1 MTTTKTMAH
10 NELSTP
16 PPEVIDQEAI
26 RKQYENMSYNEMSQR
41 IAESYKQLS
50 EILGNRISLSDN
62 TSSTTDDAADDI
74 ISDEESSDLTEQK
87 LTKLFLKSVSTGN
100 VDKVNEYLKNPLLDI
115 NGKDEDGT
123 TALIYATCF
132 GKFEIAQALLLAGAK
147 IDNQDSRK

>member
-1 MTTTKTMAH
+1 MTTNTIAH
-10 NELSTP
+10 DELSTP

-62 TSSTTDDAADDI
+62 TSSSTTDETDD
-74 ISDEESSDLTEQK
+74 ISDEEGSDLTEQK

-100 VDKVNEYLKNPLLDI
+100 VDKVNEFLKNPLLDI

-123 TALIYATCF
+123 TALIYAACF

-147 IDNQDSRK
+147 VDNQDSRK